1 MSKTEGYKKRFI
13 ELFKE
18 MEQELGTCAEVC
30 VSRDN
35 EVAHDGKIVRSSY
48 KCTMRF

>member
-1 MSKTEGYKKRFI
+1 MSKTEDYKKRFI

-18 MEQELGTCAEVC
+18 MEQELGNCDEVY

-35 EVAHDGKIVRSSY
+35 EVTSDGKIVRSSY

>member
-1 MSKTEGYKKRFI
+1 MTKTEDYKKRFI

-18 MEQELGTCAEVC
+18 MEQELGNCAEVC

-35 EVAHDGKIVRSSY
+35 ELTYNGEIVRSSY